1 MSQIVTR
8 DELVKKIKA
17 TGGKFF
23 SVTFIKRTTGS
34 KRRMIC
40 RSGVSK
46 GVTGEGRKFNPEN
59 HDLIPTFSVDSDGHR
74 NISIEGILEAK
85 IGGVHYIVGQMPK

>member
-1 MSQIVTR
+1 MKMVSR
-8 DELVKKIKA
+8 DELVEKIKS

-46 GVTGEGRKFNPEN
+46 GVTGEGRKFDPKN
-59 HDLIPTFSVDSDGHR
+59 HDLIPTFSIDSDGHR
-74 NISIEGILEAK
+74 HIAIEGLLEAK
-85 IGGVHYIVGQMPK
+85 IGGEHYVVAQKI

>member
-1 MSQIVTR
+1 MSEIVTR
-8 DELVKKIKA
+8 DELVSKIKS
-17 TGGKFF
+17 TGGRFF

-40 RSGVSK
+40 RSGVKK
-46 GVTGEGRKFNPEN
+46 GVTGEGRKFTPAN

-74 NISIEGILEAK
+74 HIAIEGLLEAR
-85 IGGVHYIVGQMPK
+85 IGGVHYIVGQK

>member
-1 MSQIVTR
+1 MKMVSR
-8 DELVKKIKA
+8 DELVEKIKS

-40 RSGVSK
+40 RNGVKK
-46 GVTGEGRKFNPEN
+46 GVTGEGRKFNPAN
-59 HDLIPTFSVDSDGHR
+59 HDLIPTFSIDSDGHR

-85 IGGVHYIVGQMPK
+85 IGGEHYVVAQKI